1 MNVVELES
9 GIICK
14 KHTDQLLKLNIEKI
28 EEEVD
33 IIIDETKITQTTEG
47 TEQAEIS
54 ERKDITLFE
63 NIEENEK
70 EVEVRSSN
78 KIKKP
83 TIKLNL

>member
-33 IIIDETKITQTTEG
+33 IIIDETKIT
-47 TEQAEIS
+47 
-54 ERKDITLFE
+54 
-63 NIEENEK
+63 
-70 EVEVRSSN
+70 
-78 KIKKP
+78 
-83 TIKLNL
+83 